1 MVLFVW
7 VCLFIFYFFIWI
19 NLVRSTWLMTF
30 TSGFRVRP
38 CGGLTVGFLL
48 VHSSAAYGW
57 APPFPR
63 CLPVG
68 RHWNWLSRWPFW
80 VMHSGGV
87 FSEEHRAELPVGE
100 KRRKQEF
107 DCVGLSI
114 SASLSK
120 LLECAWFPTYS
131 SAVDWG
137 EHLKSALAWI
147 FTFLTLAL
155 RLSHILTHQDKLLL
169 PLNQLTPETRLFPC
183 RFCAM
188 TLNTSVSLYPK

>member
-100 KRRKQEF
+100 KRRKRF
-107 DCVGLSI
+107 DRVGLSI

-120 LLECAWFPTYS
+120 LLECAWFPITAQLWIGESTWKVHLPESLPS
-131 SAVDWG
+131 S
-137 EHLKSALAWI
+137 
-147 FTFLTLAL
+147 
-155 RLSHILTHQDKLLL
+155 LLL
-169 PLNQLTPETRLFPC
+169 
-183 RFCAM
+183 
-188 TLNTSVSLYPK
+188 